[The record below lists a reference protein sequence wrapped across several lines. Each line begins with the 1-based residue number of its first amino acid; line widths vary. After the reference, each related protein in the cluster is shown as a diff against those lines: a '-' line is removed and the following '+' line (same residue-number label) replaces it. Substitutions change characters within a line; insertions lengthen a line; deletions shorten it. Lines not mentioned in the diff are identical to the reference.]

1 MEPAPFYLD
10 TTTCL
15 VFFFHGSILPLQN
28 GFFIEFFAPVF
39 RFVKAVGNSTRP
51 FGHESFYAQQGAF
64 SFRAQLSIYGATLQ
78 LGNNP
83 LHFYASLH
91 SVLPTLLSTIKYITY
106 YITPQHEKTHQG
118 TTSAGKTSTKGKTQQ
133 NKPQQEKPQQGE
145 TSHLTCPL
153 HWAISTL
160 GFSSSLGTCHYSLFY
175 HE

>member
-91 SVLPTLLSTIKYITY
+91 SVLPTFLSTIKYITY

-118 TTSAGKTSTKGKTQQ
+118 TTSAGKTSTK
-133 NKPQQEKPQQGE
+133 
-145 TSHLTCPL
+145 
-153 HWAISTL
+153 
-160 GFSSSLGTCHYSLFY
+160 
-175 HE
+175 